1 MASLPQKGQL
11 TARAK
16 FHRDPIALPP
26 LIKNEKEQNQ
36 SERVRERLLR
46 EREVTL
52 DKALEVC
59 QINEQ
64 SEEQLK
70 VLNDVQ
76 RVKTIGKHNKSGNYH
91 SKLDANRRRDF
102 KHNSSN
108 KQEQVSCCGK
118 CGKSHPVKECPAFGK
133 KCFKCDKKN
142 HFTKFRKSKK
152 IHAVDKASTDDE
164 PLFIG
169 AVNSIHNEEN
179 VFKTLS
185 IEGNEIK
192 FKIDTGSQA
201 NIIPLPIFEKMKL
214 KQRPG

>member
-26 LIKNEKEQNQ
+26 PIKKEKEHNQ

-46 EREVTL
+46 ERELTL

-76 RVKTIGKHNKSGNYH
+76 SIKTIGKHNKSGNY
-91 SKLDANRRRDF
+91 RRRD
-102 KHNSSN
+102 N
-108 KQEQVSCCGK
+108 KQEQVLCCGK
-118 CGKSHPVKECPAFGK
+118 CGKSHPAKECPAFHK

-142 HFTKFRKSKK
+142 HFAKFRKSKK

-201 NIIPLPIFEKMKL
+201 NIIPLLIFEKMKL

>member
-1 MASLPQKGQL
+1 
-11 TARAK
+11 
-16 FHRDPIALPP
+16 
-26 LIKNEKEQNQ
+26 
-36 SERVRERLLR
+36 
-46 EREVTL
+46 
-52 DKALEVC
+52 VC
-59 QINEQ
+59 
-64 SEEQLK
+64 
-70 VLNDVQ
+70 
-76 RVKTIGKHNKSGNYH
+76 GN
-91 SKLDANRRRDF
+91 
-102 KHNSSN
+102 
-108 KQEQVSCCGK
+108 
-118 CGKSHPVKECPAFGK
+118 CGKSHPAKECPAFGK

-142 HFTKFRKSKK
+142 HFAKFCKSKK

-201 NIIPLPIFEKMKL
+201 NIIPLPIFEKIKL